1 MTELAFIAAAISI
14 GLCALGTGLAQSH
27 IGSAVSG
34 LIAERPEEKG
44 LALVLIAIPETLVVL
59 GFVIAIM
66 ILFGIG
72 GS

>member
-1 MTELAFIAAAISI
+1 MTDGAFIAAAISI
-14 GLCALGTGLAQSH
+14 GLCAIGTGLAQAS
-27 IGSAVSG
+27 IGAAVTA

-59 GFVIAIM
+59 GFVIGIM

-72 GS
+72 GA